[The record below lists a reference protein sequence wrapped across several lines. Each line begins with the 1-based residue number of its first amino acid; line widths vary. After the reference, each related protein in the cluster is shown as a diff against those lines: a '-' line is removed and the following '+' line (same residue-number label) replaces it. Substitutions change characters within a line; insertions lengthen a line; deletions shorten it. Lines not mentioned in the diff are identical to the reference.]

1 MNDFAKQRKEQKRG
15 KRKQYKVERNEIQEQ
30 VKKLKERGNNLNMPW
45 GEISSFGDEEFYG
58 FCTDFE
64 QKRGKYK
71 KK

>member
-30 VKKLKERGNNLNMPW
+30 VKKSQERGNNSNTPW
-45 GEISSFGDEEFYG
+45 EEISNFEDEEFYG
-58 FCTDFE
+58 FCSDFE
-64 QKRGKYK
+64 QKAKYK